1 MASVLATAEDLV
13 DKSIPYMVAL
23 LLAVIIVDFG
33 FPDYAEKYRAAVDA
47 ADWFVIG
54 MFTLD
59 LAFKFNRVR
68 DIPEFV
74 KRYWLDILAVF
85 PFYLVFRL
93 VDEAIF
99 ITGAAELVR
108 GAQPVFHEATELEK
122 AGASVVKEAGATGKL
137 ARFNFLT
144 KLFAPVQRV
153 PRLFKAAAFYEPPD
167 KSGSLQNSLRIGRI
181 G

>member
-1 MASVLATAEDLV
+1 MASVFTTAEDLV
-13 DKSIPYMVAL
+13 DKSVPYLVAL
-23 LLAVIIVDFG
+23 LLVVIIVDFG
-33 FPDYAEKYRAAVDA
+33 FPAYAEEHRALVDA
-47 ADWFVIG
+47 VDWFVIG

-59 LAFKFNRVR
+59 LAFKFNRIR

-74 KRYWLDILAVF
+74 RRYWLDILAVF
-85 PFYLVFRL
+85 PFYLMFRF

-99 ITGAAELVR
+99 ITGASELVR
-108 GAQPVFHEATELEK
+108 GAQPLFHEATQLEK
-122 AGASVVKEAGATGKL
+122 AGANVVKEAEATGKL
-137 ARFNFLT
+137 ARFSFLG

-167 KSGSLQNSLRIGRI
+167 KFDSLKKSLRLGRI